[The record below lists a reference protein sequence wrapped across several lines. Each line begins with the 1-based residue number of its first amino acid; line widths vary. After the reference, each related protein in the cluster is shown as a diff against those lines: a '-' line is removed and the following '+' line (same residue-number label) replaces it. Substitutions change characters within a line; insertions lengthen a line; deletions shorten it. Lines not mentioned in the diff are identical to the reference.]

1 MSRLNGESPPRCLL
15 CNASA
20 TLYATLSGGSYF
32 RCSGCQIYFLH
43 PTPTLAEM
51 RTYAESHYRAGV
63 YTEYT
68 QARPLKM
75 ETFRRR
81 MDLLKRFK
89 NNGTL
94 LDLGCACGFMIE
106 AAEAAGFEASGVE
119 FSEEAI
125 RAAAPAVRSKIRH
138 GDINKM
144 DAGRFD
150 VITAFDILEHT
161 QDPLA
166 SLKGWADLLR
176 PGGLL
181 MIAMPD
187 TDSLFRKLMGSRW
200 PMLQPFQHTFLF
212 SGSRFAKVLEQ
223 VGLSPLEIRGAEKV
237 MTIDYLVGQM
247 QIYFPLAV
255 KIFRWARP
263 LFLGRTARPIPFH
276 IGEFIAIAQK
286 PFPAASL

>member
-1 MSRLNGESPPRCLL
+1 MSLVLGPMSPPCFL
-15 CNASA
+15 CQEAA
-20 TLYATLSGGSYF
+20 TLYARLKGGTYF
-32 RCSGCQIYFLH
+32 RCRRCHTYFLH
-43 PTPTLAEM
+43 PTPTLEEM

-81 MDLLKRFK
+81 MALLKRYK
-89 NNGTL
+89 TKGTL

-106 AAEAAGFEASGVE
+106 AAEEAGFEASGVE

-125 RAAAPAVRSKIRH
+125 RAAAPAVRSKIRQ
-138 GDINKM
+138 GDINRM

-166 SLKGWADLLR
+166 SLKAWTSLLR
-176 PGGLL
+176 PGGIL

-187 TDSLFRKLMGSRW
+187 TDSVFRKLMRSRW

-212 SGSRFAKVLEQ
+212 SGTRFADVLKRA
-223 VGLSPLEIRGAEKV
+223 GLTPLEIRGAEKV

-255 KIFRWARP
+255 KLFGSIRP
-263 LFLGRTARPIPFH
+263 FFLGGTVRPIPFR

-286 PFPAASL
+286 PLAEVSA